1 MYRLSTKNY
10 NPRATGS
17 LRHLMLKV
25 LARHTLTAPSRLN
38 YSTFRAIVPLK
49 MDNLCY
55 TLEYLEAV
63 LVECFIH
70 ILMVLIK
77 NLFVTTY

>member
-25 LARHTLTAPSRLN
+25 LARHTLTAPYRLS
-38 YSTFRAIVPLK
+38 YSTYFL
-49 MDNLCY
+49 LS
-55 TLEYLEAV
+55 EYG
-63 LVECFIH
+63 FT
-70 ILMVLIK
+70 ILDLFTSVWRVDIK
-77 NLFVTTY
+77 